1 MWAQGRENDE
11 EQGASADAPAPRR
24 RYRCRLQSVGDVNRE
39 LAKIYREA
47 RSEIINVS
55 DASKL
60 ANILSTIGR
69 IMADSDLEA
78 RIEALEGLSK

>member
-1 MWAQGRENDE
+1 MWAQGAENDE
-11 EQGASADAPAPRR
+11 EQGHCADTPAPRR

-39 LAKIYREA
+39 LAKLYREA
-47 RSEIINVS
+47 RSNIINVS

-78 RIEALEGLSK
+78 RIEALEGRGK

>member
-1 MWAQGRENDE
+1 M
-11 EQGASADAPAPRR
+11 
-24 RYRCRLQSVGDVNRE
+24 NRE
-39 LAKIYREA
+39 LAKLYREA
-47 RSEIINVS
+47 RSNIVNVS

-78 RIEALEGLSK
+78 RIETLEGQDK

>member
-1 MWAQGRENDE
+1 MWAKGQESDEVQGDCE
-11 EQGASADAPAPRR
+11 GTPSPRR

-39 LAKIYREA
+39 LAKLYREA
-47 RSEIINVS
+47 RSNIINVG

-78 RIEALEGLSK
+78 RIEALEGQGK